1 MRTREMGWKEYS
13 LTTKRV
19 HDLREYCKEK
29 DNMPMVVEAAAFA
42 NPSLSGAIVKSL
54 TTGIGY
60 VELSK
65 KEYIPITKADF
76 YAYQR
81 RAVAIL
87 DILLRGKTLGFWIN
101 GEAAG
106 RMKHIDG

>member
-1 MRTREMGWKEYS
+1 MRIREMQWKDYS
-13 LTTKRV
+13 LTDRRV
-19 HDLREYCKEK
+19 KELREYCKDS
-29 DNMPMVVEAAAFA
+29 DNMSMVTQAAACA
-42 NPSLSGAIVKSL
+42 SPSLAGVIVKSL

-65 KEYIPITKADF
+65 REYIPITKADF

-87 DILLRGKTLGFWIN
+87 DVLIRGKALGFWMD
-101 GEAAG
+101 GEAEG
-106 RMKHIDG
+106 QLKHIDR